1 MAILLVWPIL
11 GSHAFV
17 QQELKKKLKLRV
29 YYFHTR
35 YRCMTC
41 RKIENL
47 SQSIVEFEFSD
58 LIDRGELSYEPINV
72 AEKENKH
79 FIEDYQLQTKSLIL
93 SRIVDGE
100 EIGWKNLEKVWVLV
114 EKPEKFQEYIVSEIK
129 EIMKID
135 NKDDFANQSGAV
147 VL

>member
-1 MAILLVWPIL
+1 
-11 GSHAFV
+11 
-17 QQELKKKLKLRV
+17 
-29 YYFHTR
+29 
-35 YRCMTC
+35 MTC